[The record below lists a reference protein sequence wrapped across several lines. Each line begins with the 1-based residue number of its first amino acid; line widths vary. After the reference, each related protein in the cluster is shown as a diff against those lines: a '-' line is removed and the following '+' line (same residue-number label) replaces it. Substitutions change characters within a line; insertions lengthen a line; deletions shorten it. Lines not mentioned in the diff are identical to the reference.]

1 MKLSRFYQNTSF
13 KVGSEYI
20 LTAENHRHVVQV
32 LRHKV
37 ADMIILFNGEGG
49 EYRATLTEA
58 TKKRTRV
65 IIDSYSPVNRESSLN
80 MTLAL
85 ALIKSERMDFALQ
98 KAVELGVTRLQPIT
112 TQRTVIKI
120 KANRLEKKM
129 QHWEGVVI
137 AACEQSGRTCIPVL
151 NMPISL
157 EKYLSDQGSHP
168 GLVMLP
174 DAPAG
179 INDLRELDAT
189 QQINLLVGPEGGFTE
204 AEEQLMRQSGITPV
218 SFGPRILRAETAA
231 IAGLTA
237 CQQKWGDLA

>member
-1 MKLSRFYQNTSF
+1 MKLSRFYQNTPFEVSC
-13 KVGSEYI
+13 EYL

-37 ADMIILFNGEGG
+37 ADTIILFNGEGG
-49 EYRATLTEA
+49 EYLATLIEV
-58 TKKRTRV
+58 TKKQTRV
-65 IIDSYSPVNRESSLN
+65 FIESYSPVNRESPLK

-98 KAVELGVTRLQPIT
+98 KAVELGVTRLQPIM

-120 KANRLEKKM
+120 KANRLDKKM
-129 QHWEGVVI
+129 QHWEGVMI
-137 AACEQSGRTCIPVL
+137 AACEQSGRTSLPIC
-151 NMPISL
+151 NAPISL
-157 EKYLSDQGSHP
+157 EKYIQDPGFQP

-174 DAPAG
+174 EASVR
-179 INDLRELDAT
+179 INDLTALDNT
-189 QQINLLVGPEGGFTE
+189 PKINLLVGPEGGFTE
-204 AEEQLMRQSGITPV
+204 EEEQLMRQSDITPV

-237 CQQKWGDLA
+237 CQQKWGDL